1 MIDTGIKLKHIVV
14 GLTSFAVGLF
24 LLFQN
29 ILYCVEFIKG
39 GAQPVLIMIGLA
51 AAAAVVFPSN
61 KTHRTFNI
69 LVAIITLGVGGY
81 GTYDEYYATMDFLN
95 GIFPL
100 LLVGGGFI
108 ALTHGI
114 AKLKKQA

>member
-1 MIDTGIKLKHIVV
+1 MISTGIKPKHIVA
-14 GLTSFAVGLF
+14 GLTLFAIGLF
-24 LLFQN
+24 LLFEN

-39 GAQPVLIMIGLA
+39 GAQPVLIFIGLA
-51 AAAAVVFPSN
+51 AAAAAVFPRN
-61 KTHRTFNI
+61 KTNRTFNI
-69 LVAIITLGVGGY
+69 LLAIITLMVGGY

-100 LLVGGGFI
+100 LLIVIGFI

-114 AKLKKQA
+114 ARLKK